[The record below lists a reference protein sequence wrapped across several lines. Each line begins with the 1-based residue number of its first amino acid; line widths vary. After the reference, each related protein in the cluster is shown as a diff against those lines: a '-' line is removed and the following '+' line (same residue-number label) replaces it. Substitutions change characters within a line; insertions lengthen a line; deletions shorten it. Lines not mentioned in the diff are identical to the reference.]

1 MVLTSYLLSIHS
13 ADAGMG
19 GEGSMCEDGGGNDEH
34 IPRCEGVGTYGG
46 NVDSDVAPGGGR
58 KADYPGPEL
67 DRTPETITHSYH
79 K

>member
-34 IPRCEGVGTYGG
+34 NPLCEGGGTYGG
-46 NVDSDVAPGGGR
+46 DGGSVAPGGGR

-67 DRTPETITHSYH
+67 DRSPEKITHSYQV
-79 K
+79 

>member
-1 MVLTSYLLSIHS
+1 MVLTFYLLSSHS
-13 ADAGMG
+13 ALAGMG

-34 IPRCEGVGTYGG
+34 IPLCEGGGTSGG
-46 NVDSDVAPGGGR
+46 DGGSDVAPGGGR

-67 DRTPETITHSYH
+67 DRSPETITHSYH